1 MAEPGG
7 RLTTHVLDTATGRPG
22 AGLGIVLSRLEDGR
36 RVELGRH
43 RTNADGRCEAPLL
56 HGAALRAGLYE
67 LLFEVAA
74 WRRADPGSAPGFYDE
89 IPIRFRVTDPGA
101 HHHVPLI
108 LSPFGY
114 ATYRGS

>member
-1 MAEPGG
+1 MAEPDG

-22 AGLGIVLSRLEDGR
+22 AGLGIVLSRIEDGR

-43 RTNADGRCEAPLL
+43 RTNADGRCDAPLL
-56 HGAALRAGLYE
+56 HGAELRAGLYE

-74 WRRADPGSAPGFYDE
+74 WRGADAGFYDE
-89 IPIRFRVTDPGA
+89 IPVRFQVTDPGA

>member
-1 MAEPGG
+1 MSG
-7 RLTTHVLDTATGRPG
+7 RITTHVLDTATGRPA
-22 AGLGIVLSRLEDGR
+22 AGMRVRLERLPGR
-36 RVELGRH
+36 EALGEW

-56 HGAALRAGLYE
+56 EGTALLAGEYE
-67 LLFEVAA
+67 LMFDVAG
-74 WRRADPGSAPGFYDE
+74 WRVGPGFYDAV
-89 IPIRFRVTDPGA
+89 PIRFRVTDATA

>member
-7 RLTTHVLDTATGRPG
+7 RLTTHVLDAATGRPG
-22 AGLGIVLSRLEDGR
+22 AGLGIVLARLEDGR
-36 RVELGRH
+36 RVELGRR
-43 RTNADGRCEAPLL
+43 RTNADGRCDAPLL
-56 HGAALRAGLYE
+56 QGAELRAGLYE

-74 WRRADPGSAPGFYDE
+74 WRGTDPDLASGFYDE
-89 IPIRFRVTDPGA
+89 IPIRFRVTDPDA

>member
-1 MAEPGG
+1 MAEPDG

-43 RTNADGRCEAPLL
+43 RTNADGRCDAPLL
-56 HGAALRAGLYE
+56 HGAELRAGLYE

-74 WRRADPGSAPGFYDE
+74 WRGADAGFYDE
-89 IPIRFRVTDPGA
+89 IPVRFRITDPGA